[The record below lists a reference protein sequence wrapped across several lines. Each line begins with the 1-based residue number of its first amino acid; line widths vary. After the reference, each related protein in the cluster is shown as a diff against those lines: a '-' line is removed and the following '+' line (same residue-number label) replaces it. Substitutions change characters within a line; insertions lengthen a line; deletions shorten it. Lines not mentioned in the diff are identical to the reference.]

1 MAWIL
6 VPLQFF
12 NLLNHLDSFI
22 LVVVHLQDDEEFDL
36 LMKILN
42 IYKDC
47 GRVWQ
52 PRPWNDVWEERMKI
66 LETADALW

>member
-12 NLLNHLDSFI
+12 NSLNYLDSFI
-22 LVVVHLQDDEEFDL
+22 LVVVYLQDHEESDL

-42 IYKDC
+42 IYKNC
-47 GRVWQ
+47 GRVSQ
-52 PRPWNDVWEERMKI
+52 LQPWNDVWEERMKI